1 LTWEPASSSTWL
13 IFSPSLPAI
22 LAVECFAD
30 EDVVAFVRDEL
41 KLSVKRLHSF
51 SQGEVI
57 KDVFLKNRAE
67 IGIVDEDPG
76 KTHHRLR
83 DEMQVVSSTVDIEV
97 RRRDGRHLIIIKP
110 ELEECFLRSMKR
122 VGVDSKLPS
131 NAGDLQAIL
140 NIGGDAKHETF
151 REELALLHRTSR
163 KKKMASFV
171 TDLED
176 VLRSGICE

>member
-1 LTWEPASSSTWL
+1 MPT
-13 IFSPSLPAI
+13 I

-30 EDVVAFVRDEL
+30 EDVVAFARDEL
-41 KLSVKRLHSF
+41 KLRVKRLHSF

-57 KDVFLKNRAE
+57 KDVFMRNKAG

-76 KTHHRLR
+76 KSHHRLR
-83 DEMQVVSSTVDIEV
+83 DEMQIVKSTEDIEL

-110 ELEECFLRSMKR
+110 ELEECFLRSMRR
-122 VGVDSKLPS
+122 VGVDSELPS

-140 NIGGDAKHETF
+140 NIDSHPKHQVF
-151 REELALLHRTSR
+151 RQELALLHRAAR
-163 KKKMASFV
+163 GKKVGSFV

-176 VLRSGICE
+176 VLRGLLSLT